1 MLSSSGIVLV
11 FEGSLAV
18 IFFSVML
25 MLWRKVDMADAALWV
40 LVWATR
46 VFASLSGV
54 QHLPVHPGGDL
65 SLYIGLQAC
74 SGCTL
79 ILIVARSEIRV
90 LKERLVR
97 SVLMRLVDE
106 PAAVSGENA

>member
-1 MLSSSGIVLV
+1 MLNSSGIVLV
-11 FEGSLAV
+11 FESSLAV
-18 IFFSVML
+18 IFFAVML
-25 MLWRKVDMADAALWV
+25 MLWRKVDIADAALWV

-54 QHLPVHPGGDL
+54 QHLPVHPDGHV
-65 SLYIGLQAC
+65 SIYIALQAC

-106 PAAVSGENA
+106 PVAASGGNA